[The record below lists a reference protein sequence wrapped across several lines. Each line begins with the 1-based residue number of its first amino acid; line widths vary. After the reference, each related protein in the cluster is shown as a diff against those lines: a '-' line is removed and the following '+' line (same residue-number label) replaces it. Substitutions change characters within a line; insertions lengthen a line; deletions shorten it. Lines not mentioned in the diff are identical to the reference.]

1 MPAKNLTLTARWEVN
16 QYTLTFD
23 TDGGN
28 EVLEYG
34 KIPVHATPTKGYVFT
49 GWYTAD
55 GVRVEGDL
63 KLTNDLAIYAK
74 FFAGDVDGND

>member
-34 KIPVHATPTKGYVFT
+34 KIPVHATPTKPSTPEYSYVFIGWTPSPVAVT
-49 GWYTAD
+49 GDATYT
-55 GVRVEGDL
+55 
-63 KLTNDLAIYAK
+63 
-74 FFAGDVDGND
+74 